1 MRRLSKMPPPDKD
14 PARIVADALDSG
26 LIILDGSLRVAA
38 WNSWVTSASGIAYED
53 AIGKTLEKLFA
64 GPGVA
69 RLSSAVSVALEG
81 GASRLLTHTLHPALL
96 PLKTRAGQ
104 AMIHDVTL
112 RPVGDAPNTHCL
124 VQIVDVTVAVGR
136 ERVLRQR
143 QNARYDAVVDSAVDP
158 ILTLDMD
165 GRIQLANAAAAR
177 EFGYAP
183 DELMGRPL
191 TELLDDA
198 KGWKFAWVRVLTGL
212 EVHWPVELAVR
223 RKDGT
228 LSYVDA
234 SASRWQSDSRAFVT
248 AILRDV
254 NERRASE
261 AQLRSLNETLE
272 ARVRART
279 SDLERAHEQ
288 LRQSQKMEAV
298 GQLTG
303 GIAHDFNNLLT
314 PILGGLDILHRRGLG
329 DARSNRLIDGALQ
342 SAERARTLV
351 QRLLAFARQQPLQAS
366 AVDLGQVVRDMT
378 ELVGSTLGPR
388 IRLVTDIAEDLPRA
402 MADPNQLE
410 MALLNLAVNARDAM
424 ADGGTLTLGAQFGV
438 VPSRHKLAPG
448 RYVRL
453 SVSDTGTGMDAA
465 TLAKAIEPFFST
477 KEIGKGTGLGLSMI
491 HGLAAQ
497 LGGALDLSST
507 VGVGTT
513 VDMWLPVAE
522 DGAAVAQSHEE
533 LSVTTGAGIVLLVDD
548 EDLIRA
554 STAQMLADLGYE
566 VIEAASAKMGLH
578 HLEDGRIDL
587 VVTDHLMPGMT
598 GAEFA
603 REVQA
608 KRPGLPILII
618 SGFAELEDLA
628 PDLPRLTKPFR
639 QGELAAGLAA
649 LR

>member
-1 MRRLSKMPPPDKD
+1 MPPPDQS
-14 PARIVADALDSG
+14 PARVIADALDSG
-26 LIILDGSLRVAA
+26 LIVLDGNLHVVA
-38 WNSWVTSASGIAYED
+38 WNSWMSSASGVGYND
-53 AIGKTLEKLFA
+53 AIGKTLEKLFD
-64 GPGVA
+64 GPGAA
-69 RLSSAVSVALEG
+69 RLSSAVNVALES

-104 AMIHDVTL
+104 SLIHDVTV
-112 RPVGDAPNTHCL
+112 RPVGDPPNTHCL
-124 VQIVDVTVAVGR
+124 IQIVDVTVAVGR
-136 ERVLRQR
+136 EKVLRQR

-158 ILTLDMD
+158 ILTLDVE
-165 GRIQLANAAAAR
+165 GRIQLANAAATR
-177 EFGYAP
+177 EFGYAS
-183 DELMGRPL
+183 DEFMGRSL
-191 TELLDDA
+191 TNFLDDA
-198 KGWKFAWVRVLTGL
+198 KGWQFAWVRVLAGL

-223 RKDGT
+223 RKNGT

-234 SASRWQSDSRAFVT
+234 SASRWQSESRAFVT

-254 NERRASE
+254 NERRAAE
-261 AQLRSLNETLE
+261 AELRGLNETLE
-272 ARVRART
+272 ARVRGRT

-329 DARSNRLIDGALQ
+329 DARNNRLIDGALQ

-351 QRLLAFARQQPLQAS
+351 QRLLAFARKQPLQAS
-366 AVDLGQVVRDMT
+366 AVDLAQVVRDMT

-388 IRLVTDIAEDLPRA
+388 IRLVTNIAEDLPCA

-424 ADGGTLTLGAQFGV
+424 ADGGTLTIGAQPGA
-438 VPSRHKLAPG
+438 PSGKLKLAPG
-448 RYVRL
+448 RYVCL

-465 TLAKAIEPFFST
+465 TLAKAVEPFFST

-507 VGVGTT
+507 LGVGTT
-513 VDMWLPVAE
+513 VDIWLPVAQA
-522 DGAAVAQSHEE
+522 GAAVVQDLEE
-533 LSVTTGAGIVLLVDD
+533 ISVASGAGIVLLVDD

-578 HLEDGRIDL
+578 HLEDDRVDL